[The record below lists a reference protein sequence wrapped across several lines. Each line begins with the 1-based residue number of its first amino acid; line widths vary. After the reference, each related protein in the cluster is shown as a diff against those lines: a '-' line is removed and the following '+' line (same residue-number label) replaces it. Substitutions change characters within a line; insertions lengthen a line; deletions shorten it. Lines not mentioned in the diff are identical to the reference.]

1 MNKIMKKLVSI
12 LAVCLALTSC
22 DPVQTH
28 EEWQREQDYKYDTRI
43 TKFNYEGHSY
53 LLYQYQANTRN
64 AVAGICHDENCPC
77 KKSIPTD

>member
-28 EEWQREQDYKYDTRI
+28 EEWQREQDYKCATRI

-53 LLYQYQANTRN
+53 LLYQYGHGI
-64 AVAGICHDENCPC
+64 GICHDENCEC
-77 KKSIPTD
+77 KKGGQK